1 MATKT
6 AEKNLTL
13 AQRVARLEQLA
24 DLGGDA
30 PCGAEQPIAAASPS
44 TCFNEPMWARTVV
57 PYRGGGDSHSVV
69 ARKTCAECGWQ
80 TGWVFNLARRGER
93 KAFLAFLRG

>member
-6 AEKNLTL
+6 AEKKLTL
-13 AQRVARLEQLA
+13 AQRVARLEQRA

-30 PCGAEQPIAAASPS
+30 RCGAEPPSPAVS
-44 TCFNEPMWARTVV
+44 FSACFNDPMWVRTVV
-57 PYRGGGDSHSVV
+57 PCQGGGNSHRVV

-80 TGWVFNLARRGER
+80 TGQTFNLSRRGER